1 MGAAW
6 QATTGGAPPGY
17 AALPGRRRVGRAQ
30 RAEVAAL
37 WASRSATTSGERGRC
52 SGDACGAEPASRT
65 GGVGTEPSY
74 GAGVPE
80 GAAAAGA
87 VLRRCTPQ
95 AAEGAERRAFFLG
108 AVAAVLFFFLF
119 FFF

>member
-6 QATTGGAPPGY
+6 QATTGGAPPGC
-17 AALPGRRRVGRAQ
+17 AALPGRRRAGRAQ

-37 WASRSATTSGERGRC
+37 WASRS

-74 GAGVPE
+74 RAGVPE

-108 AVAAVLFFFLF
+108 AVAAVLFFFF
-119 FFF
+119 FFSFDNAWCDRD